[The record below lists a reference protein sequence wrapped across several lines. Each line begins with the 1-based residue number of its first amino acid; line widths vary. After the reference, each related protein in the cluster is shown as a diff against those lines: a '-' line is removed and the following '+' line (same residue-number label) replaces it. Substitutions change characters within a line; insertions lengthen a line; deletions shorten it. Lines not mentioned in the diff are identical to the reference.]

1 MAAIAFDPME
11 FIQQLEATGIPRSQA
26 EAVVKVY
33 TAMFVHNFDA
43 LVTKDY
49 LDTRFS
55 EFESRVDLRFV
66 EADSKIKD
74 LESRID
80 LRLAGLEST
89 MDLRFIE
96 TDKKIMGLE
105 SRMDLRFVETD
116 TKITDLESRMDLRFA
131 ELRSD
136 MGIGFARLNVVMGI
150 VVITAAI
157 PTLQTVLTWI
167 R

>member
-11 FIQQLEATGIPRSQA
+11 FIQQLEASGFPRSQA
-26 EAVVKVY
+26 ETVVKVY

-55 EFESRVDLRFV
+55 EFDSRMDLRFA
-66 EADSKIKD
+66 ETGGKIRDLESRMDHRFAETDGKIKD
-74 LESRID
+74 LESSMDHRFAD
-80 LRLAGLEST
+80 FESR
-89 MDLRFIE
+89 MDLRFAEI
-96 TDKKIMGLE
+96 DGKFKDLE
-105 SRMDLRFVETD
+105 SRMDLRFVEFQS
-116 TKITDLESRMDLRFA
+116 K
-131 ELRSD
+131 
-136 MGIGFARLNVVMGI
+136 MGISFARLNVILGI
-150 VVITAAI
+150 VVITVAI

>member
-11 FIQQLEATGIPRSQA
+11 FIQQLEASGFPRSQA
-26 EAVVKVY
+26 ETVVKVY

-55 EFESRVDLRFV
+55 EFD
-66 EADSKIKD
+66 
-74 LESRID
+74 
-80 LRLAGLEST
+80 
-89 MDLRFIE
+89 
-96 TDKKIMGLE
+96 
-105 SRMDLRFVETD
+105 SRMDLRFAETGG
-116 TKITDLESRMDLRFA
+116 KIKDLESRMDLRFA
-131 ELRSD
+131 ETDGKIKDLESRMDLRFVEFQSK
-136 MGIGFARLNVVMGI
+136 MGISFARLNVILGI
-150 VVITAAI
+150 VVITVAI

>member
-11 FIQQLEATGIPRSQA
+11 FIQQLEASGFPRSQA

-55 EFESRVDLRFV
+55 EFD
-66 EADSKIKD
+66 
-74 LESRID
+74 
-80 LRLAGLEST
+80 
-89 MDLRFIE
+89 
-96 TDKKIMGLE
+96 
-105 SRMDLRFVETD
+105 
-116 TKITDLESRMDLRFA
+116 SRMDLRFA
-131 ELRSD
+131 ETVGKIKDLASSMDHRFTDFESRMDFRLAETDGKFKDLESGMDLRFVELQSRI
-136 MGIGFARLNVVMGI
+136 GISFARLNVILGI

>member
-11 FIQQLEATGIPRSQA
+11 FIQQLEASGFPRSHA

-33 TAMFVHNFDA
+33 TAMFVHNVDA

-55 EFESRVDLRFV
+55 EFDSRMDLRFA
-66 EADSKIKD
+66 ETDGKIKD
-74 LESRID
+74 LESRMD
-80 LRLAGLEST
+80 HRFADFESR
-89 MDLRFIE
+89 MDLRFAEI
-96 TDKKIMGLE
+96 DGKFKDLE
-105 SRMDLRFVETD
+105 SRMDLRFVEFQS
-116 TKITDLESRMDLRFA
+116 K
-131 ELRSD
+131 
-136 MGIGFARLNVVMGI
+136 MGISFARLNVILGI
-150 VVITAAI
+150 VVITVAI

>member
-11 FIQQLEATGIPRSQA
+11 FIQQLEATGMPRSEA

-55 EFESRVDLRFV
+55 EFES
-66 EADSKIKD
+66 K
-74 LESRID
+74 
-80 LRLAGLEST
+80 
-89 MDLRFIE
+89 MDLRFLE
-96 TDKKIMGLE
+96 AENRTDG
-105 SRMDLRFVETD
+105 RF
-116 TKITDLESRMDLRFA
+116 KDLESRMDLRFA
-131 ELRSD
+131 ELESKMDVR
-136 MGIGFARLNVVMGI
+136 FARVNVVLGI
-150 VVITAAI
+150 LLVGIII
-157 PTLQTVLTWI
+157 PNLQAVLTWV